1 MDCICPVQMYPSA
14 EASLA
19 GGSGRLAGWGA
30 WMIGTAV
37 EKGIPRR
44 SGVGFTSG
52 IRPEGR
58 GDPSPQP
65 RGCRASG
72 SKEWVDLPRRDG

>member
-1 MDCICPVQMYPSA
+1 MTRAKPPPPPSEGKEVDCICPVQMYPSA

-52 IRPEGR
+52 IRPEG
-58 GDPSPQP
+58 
-65 RGCRASG
+65 
-72 SKEWVDLPRRDG
+72 